1 MREKGE
7 DSFSIVSIED
17 TTGNFLMMCFF
28 EEGEKWGS
36 LLERRRR
43 AAVPRI
49 LQSIGNRLESTSSD
63 SVDTVSKVL
72 VIMRAAVRW
81 TDLSDFRFDFRLSA
95 DDQTAQPFVRM
106 GSTVEEYKNRKRF
119 RSQPQACRIQL

>member
-1 MREKGE
+1 MHEKGE

-17 TTGNFLMMCFF
+17 TTGNFFNDVFF

-49 LQSIGNRLESTSSD
+49 LQSIGNRLESRSSV

-72 VIMRAAVRW
+72 IIMRAAVRW
-81 TDLSDFRFDFRLSA
+81 TDLSDFRFISD
-95 DDQTAQPFVRM
+95 
-106 GSTVEEYKNRKRF
+106 
-119 RSQPQACRIQL
+119 